1 MSRVGEVVASAAALL
16 PGLPA
21 MIALPFIAAASYYL
35 VVVNAPTPV
44 VKERMYETTRQTNR
58 YTFILVKQLILSG

>member
-1 MSRVGEVVASAAALL
+1 MSRVGEVVASAAAFL

-21 MIALPFIAAASYYL
+21 MLAVPFIAAASYYL

-44 VKERMYETTRQTNR
+44 VKERMLASAQDFFTEVTMNDFGCRT
-58 YTFILVKQLILSG
+58 S

>member
-1 MSRVGEVVASAAALL
+1 MTGGAMSRVGEVVASAAALL

-58 YTFILVKQLILSG
+58 